1 MAVHYQN
8 KKYGNGAYLSCF
20 TCTVCKT
27 RKKKKQNPETLK
39 DNGENWKDLFP
50 NKLFFFPVFS
60 GYIFL
65 DMVMVI
71 FVVMFCCVLLR
82 GTEERFTFFLILL
95 HLRSS
100 WGLIIICCKTVY
112 IFMFFFFFPVV
123 YLCLCLL
130 PAVLFRLD
138 HNFQHIF
145 VAKYNKAVV
154 ELCWVRDKV
163 MSIINCDVPGR

>member
-27 RKKKKQNPETLK
+27 RKKRKKTLK
-39 DNGENWKDLFP
+39 HWRTTGRIERIYFLTN
-50 NKLFFFPVFS
+50 FFFSCFQRLHIFRY
-60 GYIFL
+60 GYG
-65 DMVMVI
+65 D
-71 FVVMFCCVLLR
+71 FCCYVLLR
-82 GTEERFTFFLILL
+82 LITRHRRAFHFLFDSPPPPLFVRVNNNL
-95 HLRSS
+95 QNS
-100 WGLIIICCKTVY
+100 VY
-112 IFMFFFFFPVV
+112 FHVFFFFFPVV